1 VGVSN
6 SAAAAIARYTTPT
19 VVAIGRAVG
28 DCVGGVDTK
37 ATASVASAS
46 GALEETLSAI
56 AAGDEM
62 VPALSGAV
70 AEGTLPASARV
81 VEAAEIGAFTGNM
94 LALVGER
101 VGLPEGCDDGLS
113 EGHNERY

>member
-1 VGVSN
+1 MGVSN

-28 DCVGGVDTK
+28 DCVGGVDTG

-46 GALEETLSAI
+46 GALEETLSAM

-70 AEGTLPASARV
+70 AEGTLPPSVRG
-81 VEAAEIGAFTGNM
+81 VEATEIGVLTRNM
-94 LALVGER
+94 LALGER
-101 VGLPEGCDDGLS
+101 VGLPEGSDDGLS
-113 EGHNERY
+113 DGHNERY

>member
-1 VGVSN
+1 M
-6 SAAAAIARYTTPT
+6 IARYTTPT

-28 DCVGGVDTK
+28 DSVGGVDTG
-37 ATASVASAS
+37 ATTSVASAS
-46 GALEETLSAI
+46 GALEETPSAM

-62 VPALSGAV
+62 VAALDGAI
-70 AEGTLPASARV
+70 AEGKLPPPVRV
-81 VEAAEIGAFTGNM
+81 VEATEIGVLSGNM